1 MTFDHTNDPGFALAR
16 GMWAA
21 NAIAA
26 VILIL
31 RVFAKI
37 KLRQFRFDD
46 VLMVI
51 AWAMTLAA
59 TVLLQKSVD
68 HGFGTNLQLLWGTPD
83 LKIVLKAIAIEIP
96 LVTISTGFARS
107 AFALYIIAILGS
119 KRQYQ
124 IPLWTVMLL
133 QLAGNIVSGVLPLSI
148 CGDVRILWDATVKT
162 HCGDSAAVIKFAYF
176 SSAVNTA
183 SDFFLAVFPTA
194 IFWNLNLRL
203 RIKLSLIVLM
213 SLGILAMIASIIKCT
228 KYNDIPGIT
237 NLGSTGG
244 IELIRWGYAENL
256 IIIITSSV
264 PCIRPLLISSVRKIS
279 SAARSRSYELSGP
292 FSSTR
297 KSKGRNFT
305 GPGGTGE
312 RDVEHDHEHDLPDET
327 DSIERILRD
336 AEDQERRRD
345 MRRGI
350 TKQVEVRVLSAHSP
364 SPSPG
369 HSVHSSQGS
378 SSRYF
383 ERHE

>member
-1 MTFDHTNDPGFALAR
+1 MTFNRSNDPGFALAR
-16 GMWAA
+16 GIWAA

-46 VLMVI
+46 VLMIV

-68 HGFGTNLQLLWGTPD
+68 HGFGTNLQLLVGTPD

-96 LVTISTGFARS
+96 LVTISTGLARC
-107 AFALYIIAILGS
+107 AFALYVIAILGN
-119 KRQYQ
+119 KRKYQ

-148 CGDVRILWDATVKT
+148 CKDVRILWDVTVKT
-162 HCGDSAAVIKFAYF
+162 HCGDSDSVIKFAYF

-183 SDFFLAVFPTA
+183 SDFFLAVFPTM

-203 RIKLSLIVLM
+203 RIKISLIILM
-213 SLGILAMIASIIKCT
+213 SLGILAMIASIIKTT

-237 NLGSTGG
+237 NLGATGG
-244 IELIRWGYAENL
+244 VELIRWGFAENL

-279 SAARSRSYELSGP
+279 SAAKSRSYELSGP
-292 FSSTR
+292 FSGN
-297 KSKGRNFT
+297 KSKGRGYT
-305 GPGGTGE
+305 GRDGATGE
-312 RDVEHDHEHDLPDET
+312 RDVEEDNDLPDEM

-336 AEDQERRRD
+336 AEDRERNRE

-350 TKQVEVRVLSAHSP
+350 TKQVEVRVLSTHSP
-364 SPSPG
+364 SSAQ
-369 HSVHSSQGS
+369 SMHSSQGS
-378 SSRYF
+378 GSVSHYL
-383 ERHE
+383 ERQQ

>member
-1 MTFDHTNDPGFALAR
+1 MTFDGSSNAPGFALAR

-31 RVFAKI
+31 RVIAKI

-46 VLMVI
+46 VLMLV
-51 AWAMTLAA
+51 AWATTLAA

-68 HGFGTNLQLLWGTPD
+68 HGFGTNLELLVGTPD

-96 LVTISTGFARS
+96 LVTISTGIARC
-107 AFALYIIAILGS
+107 AFALYIIAILGN
-119 KRQYQ
+119 KRKYQ
-124 IPLWTVMLL
+124 IPLWTAMLL

-148 CGDVRILWDATVKT
+148 CENVRVLWDATVKT

-183 SDFFLAVFPTA
+183 SDFFLAVFPTV

-203 RIKLSLIVLM
+203 RIKIGLIVLM
-213 SLGILAMIASIIKCT
+213 SLGILAMIASIIKTT
-228 KYNDIPGIT
+228 KYGDIPGIT

-244 IELIRWGYAENL
+244 IELIRWGFAENL

-279 SAARSRSYELSGP
+279 SAAKSRSYELSGP
-292 FSSTR
+292 FTGN
-297 KSKGRNFT
+297 KSKGRGYT
-305 GPGGTGE
+305 GYDGETGE
-312 RDVEHDHEHDLPDET
+312 RDADGEHDLPDDS

-336 AEDQERRRD
+336 AEDRERNRE

-350 TKQVEVRVLSAHSP
+350 TKQVEVSVLSARSP
-364 SPSPG
+364 TSARSM
-369 HSVHSSQGS
+369 HSSQGS
-378 SSRYF
+378 GSVSPYL
-383 ERHE
+383 ERQQ

>member
-1 MTFDHTNDPGFALAR
+1 MAFDRSHDPGFALAR

-46 VLMVI
+46 ILMVV

-59 TVLLQKSVD
+59 TVLLQKSVE
-68 HGFGTNLQLLWGTPD
+68 HGFGTDLELLVGTPD
-83 LKIVLKAIAIEIP
+83 LKVVLKTIAIEIP

-107 AFALYIIAILGS
+107 AFALYIIAILGR
-119 KRQYQ
+119 KRKYQ

-148 CGDVRILWDATVKT
+148 CKNVRILWDATVKT

-183 SDFFLAVFPTA
+183 SDFFLAVFPTV

-203 RIKLSLIVLM
+203 RIKAGLIILM
-213 SLGILAMIASIIKCT
+213 SLGILAMIASIIKTT

-244 IELIRWGYAENL
+244 IELIRWGFAENL

-279 SAARSRSYELSGP
+279 SAAKSRSYELSGP
-292 FSSTR
+292 FTGS
-297 KSKGRNFT
+297 KSKGRGYT
-305 GPGGTGE
+305 GRDGETGE
-312 RDVEHDHEHDLPDET
+312 RDIDGDQDLPDET

-336 AEDQERRRD
+336 AEDRERNRE

-364 SPSPG
+364 SL
-369 HSVHSSQGS
+369 HSSQGS
-378 SSRYF
+378 GSVSPYL
-383 ERHE
+383 ERQQERV

>member
-68 HGFGTNLQLLWGTPD
+68 HGFGTNLELLVGTPD
-83 LKIVLKAIAIEIP
+83 LKVVLKAIAIEIP

-119 KRQYQ
+119 KRKYQ

-148 CGDVRILWDATVKT
+148 CGNVRILWDATVKT
-162 HCGDSAAVIKFAYF
+162 HCGDSSAVIKFAYF

-228 KYNDIPGIT
+228 KYGDIPGIT

-279 SAARSRSYELSGP
+279 SAAKSRSYELSGP
-292 FSSTR
+292 FSS

-305 GPGGTGE
+305 GPEGETGE
-312 RDVEHDHEHDLPDET
+312 RDMEADLPDET
-327 DSIERILRD
+327 DSIERILQH
-336 AEDQERRRD
+336 AEDQERKREL
-345 MRRGI
+345 RRGI
-350 TKQVEVRVLSAHSP
+350 TKQVEVRVLSAH

>member
-1 MTFDHTNDPGFALAR
+1 MTFDGSNDPGFALAR

-31 RVFAKI
+31 RVFAKL

-46 VLMVI
+46 VLMVV
-51 AWAMTLAA
+51 AWVMTLAA
-59 TVLLQKSVD
+59 TVLLQKSVE
-68 HGFGTNLQLLWGTPD
+68 HGFGTNLELLVGTPD

-107 AFALYIIAILGS
+107 AFALYVIAILGS
-119 KRQYQ
+119 KRKYQ

-148 CGDVRILWDATVKT
+148 CEDVRILWDATVKT
-162 HCGDSAAVIKFAYF
+162 HCGDSNAVIKFAYF
-176 SSAVNTA
+176 SSAVNAA
-183 SDFFLAVFPTA
+183 SDFFLAVFPTV

-203 RIKLSLIVLM
+203 RIKISLIVLM
-213 SLGILAMIASIIKCT
+213 SLGILAMIASIIKTT
-228 KYNDIPGIT
+228 KYGDIPGIT

-244 IELIRWGYAENL
+244 IELIRWGFAENL

-279 SAARSRSYELSGP
+279 SAAKSRSYELSGP
-292 FSSTR
+292 FSGN
-297 KSKGRNFT
+297 KSKGRGYT
-305 GPGGTGE
+305 GRDGETGE
-312 RDVEHDHEHDLPDET
+312 RDVEGDNDLPDES

-336 AEDQERRRD
+336 AEDRERNRD

-364 SPSPG
+364 TSAQSM
-369 HSVHSSQGS
+369 HSSQGS
-378 SSRYF
+378 VSPYL
-383 ERHE
+383 ERQQ

>member
-1 MTFDHTNDPGFALAR
+1 MGFDHSNDPGFALAA

-46 VLMVI
+46 VLMVV

-68 HGFGTNLQLLWGTPD
+68 HGFGTNLKTLLVSSPAD

-107 AFALYIIAILGS
+107 AFALYVIAILGRNP
-119 KRQYQ
+119 KYL
-124 IPLWTVMLL
+124 IPLWFVMLL

-148 CGDVRILWDATVKT
+148 CTNVRMLWDPTATGK
-162 HCGDSAAVIKFAYF
+162 CGDSDAVIKFAYF

-183 SDFFLAVFPTA
+183 SDFFLAVFPTF

-203 RIKLSLIVLM
+203 RIKLGLITLM
-213 SLGILAMIASIIKCT
+213 SLGLLAMVASIIKCT
-228 KYNDIPGIT
+228 KYGDIPGIT

-279 SAARSRSYELSGP
+279 SAARSRSYELSSH
-292 FSSTR
+292 FSSN
-297 KSKGRNFT
+297 KGPSRPSRQNYS
-305 GPGGTGE
+305 GTPSE
-312 RDVEHDHEHDLPDET
+312 SRDVEQDLPDET
-327 DSIERILRD
+327 DSIERILRHV
-336 AEDQERRRD
+336 EDEERKKEL
-345 MRRGI
+345 RRGI
-350 TKQVEVRVLSAHSP
+350 TKQVEVSIMSAHS
-364 SPSPG
+364 
-369 HSVHSSQGS
+369 HSRGS
-378 SSRYF
+378 GSR
-383 ERHE
+383 